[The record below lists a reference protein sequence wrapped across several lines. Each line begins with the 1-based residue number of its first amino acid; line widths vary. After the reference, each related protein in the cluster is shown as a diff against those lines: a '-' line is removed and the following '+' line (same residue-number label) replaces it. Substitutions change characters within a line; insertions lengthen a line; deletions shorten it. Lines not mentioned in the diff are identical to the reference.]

1 MRVSQNGHLL
11 VHALV
16 EEGERRVGLGH
27 EGPFFDELGEHL
39 RLHEHPVK
47 LVVIAVPRAQEALK

>member
-47 LVVIAVPRAQEALK
+47 LVVIAVPRA